1 MVVRR
6 RPCKAIDLIYHQGR
20 KGETLILAAITN
32 GKHRLIHQL
41 IAITDELLQRP
52 KGTSTQLITFVSDRK
67 GHDLRYAIDA
77 SKIKNEL
84 GWQPS
89 VQSMKVFAPP
99 LNGISIMKIG

>member
-1 MVVRR
+1 
-6 RPCKAIDLIYHQGR
+6 
-20 KGETLILAAITN
+20 
-32 GKHRLIHQL
+32 
-41 IAITDELLQRP
+41 AITDELLQRP

-89 VQSMKVFAPP
+89 VQFDEGFRTTVKWYLDNEDWLKNVTSGNYQKYYEEMYS
-99 LNGISIMKIG
+99 NR